1 MKTKIAL
8 ILAAALLLTGC
19 STASFNQK
27 LSDFDALGVS
37 EVEIAGKFSHTR
49 YIKTQTGDKVT
60 STFEHTNAWVPKVRI
75 VRERP
80 AETK

>member
-8 ILAAALLLTGC
+8 IIAAALLLTGC

-49 YIKTQTGDKVT
+49 YLKTEAEGKVT
-60 STFEHTNAWVPKVRI
+60 STLEHTNAWVPKVRI
-75 VRERP
+75 VRTRP
-80 AETK
+80 AQQ